1 MPWKIEFALKFFTAL
16 KYFYPSEFWTTCA
29 CPEKQ
34 SLPRKFSLHWNND
47 FWGTC
52 ACSENRVVPEIF
64 HCIEYSF
71 YIQNFEQLVLAL
83 KKKVCPEFTVLNIYF
98 LSFRI
103 FNNLRLS
110 WKTEFALEF
119 FTVLKYFLSF
129 RIFEQLEPALKKS
142 LHWNFQAGGAAAR
155 SPRPPPRRP
164 LPRLIRNWFD
174 RQFYPV

>member
-83 KKKVCPEFTVLNIYF
+83 KKKVCPEFTVLNIY
-98 LSFRI
+98 I
-103 FNNLRLS
+103 FNHS
-110 WKTEFALEF
+110 EFLTTCACPEIF
-119 FTVLKYFLSF
+119 RCIEIFLSF
-129 RIFEQLEPALKKS
+129 RIFEELALALKTEFVIKFFTVLIYF
-142 LHWNFQAGGAAAR
+142 LHSGYLSNFC
-155 SPRPPPRRP
+155 
-164 LPRLIRNWFD
+164 LPWKTEFALKIFTALK
-174 RQFYPV
+174 